1 MTAALPRVAA
11 LAAALLV
18 SALARPA
25 PAPPPPPCPTE
36 PLALERGETRRVLLC
51 GSGLAGATGIEA
63 EPGAGVTVTYGQPL
77 SQCSFD
83 RPGPGVYLVVTAA
96 PDARP
101 AVLRLT
107 GTTSCPPV
115 PVAVPDRVALPP
127 ATLSPLGG
135 HDYRLTFQAP
145 PGTDLRGACALPPVF
160 PPGPGPRLAPAPG
173 STPRCRA
180 DRYRLRVTAHGE
192 QREPAAVVLRGLT
205 AGGQPAAAI
214 GFATLPA
221 PDWEDAMPEAAARFV
236 TVAGVRTRYFAAGR
250 GHPLLLVHGGQAGG
264 TNNEARKWD
273 QNFRGLA
280 RHFRVIALDRLGQGA
295 TANPPD
301 PADYA
306 RLYAADTEHLLGFI
320 RALGLRRVH
329 LVGHSQGGYPVTRIA
344 VNHPEL
350 VSCLVNVDTGIV
362 PDSLALVKQTL
373 PFLTYIASTSV
384 PAGGPVPESIR
395 REIALRTPSGHNITS
410 THIDRIWQLWQS
422 PTHQA
427 ARDATRAAGM
437 TPAGGY
443 FRGLKAA
450 LLADVDA
457 GRLTV
462 PNLLVWGRDDPQV
475 PLVAGL
481 ELFARLEGRGTPAEL
496 AVIANAGHEVFME
509 YPEAFNR
516 IVTGFCTGRD

>member
-1 MTAALPRVAA
+1 MTAARRAAA
-11 LAAALLV
+11 LAAVLLA
-18 SALARPA
+18 SHGAGATA
-25 PAPPPPPCPTE
+25 EPPCPTD
-36 PLALERGETRRVLLC
+36 PVTLERGETRRVLLC
-51 GSGLAGATGIEA
+51 GSGLAGLTGVAA
-63 EPGAGVTVTYGQPL
+63 EDGSGITVTYQQPL
-77 SQCSFD
+77 TQCSFD
-83 RPGPGVYLVVTAA
+83 RQGPGVYLALTAA

-101 AVLRLT
+101 AALRLA
-107 GTTSCPPV
+107 GAAGCPAV
-115 PVAVPDRVALPP
+115 PVAVPDRVALPA
-127 ATLSPLGG
+127 ATLEPHRG
-135 HDYRLTFQAP
+135 DEYTLTLRAP
-145 PGTDLRGACALPPVF
+145 AGTDLRGACATPPAF

-173 STPRCRA
+173 ATPSCRA
-180 DRYRLRVTAHGE
+180 DRYRLRVTARGE
-192 QREPAAVVLRGLT
+192 QREPAAVRLRGVM
-205 AGGQPAAAI
+205 AGGAGTEAVA
-214 GFATLPA
+214 FVALPA
-221 PDWEDAMPEAAARFV
+221 PAWEDDMPEPAARFV
-236 TVAGVRTRYFAAGR
+236 TVAGVRTRYFTAGR

-280 RHFRVIALDRLGQGA
+280 RHFRVIAVDRLGQGG

-344 VNHPEL
+344 VDHPEL

-373 PFLTYIASTSV
+373 PFLTYIASTAV

-395 REIALRTPSGHNITS
+395 REIALRTPSGHNITAA
-410 THIDRIWQLWQS
+410 HIDRIWRLWQS
-422 PTHQA
+422 PTHGA
-427 ARDATRAAGM
+427 ARAATRAAGM

-443 FRGLKAA
+443 FRGLKAQ
-450 LLADVDA
+450 LLADIGA

-481 ELFARLEGRGTPAEL
+481 ELFALLDRGGSPVEL

-509 YPEAFNR
+509 YPADFNR
-516 IVTGFCTGRD
+516 IVTGFCAARE